1 MSSVVRRFAVF
12 VFAVVTMAL
21 ALGCSDGAG
30 ESEVDAGFYD
40 ASPLDVHDPA
50 APFTMTA
57 AAISGTKVAITF
69 SQPPALAGASYAV
82 SGLTIAGTPTLEGN
96 VVTLVTSKQEAKT
109 YTLTVSGVVRASDG
123 VALAAPTATFMGR
136 TTFNVAGAIADTATR
151 MRVTF
156 DAPPSPTTAK
166 DPARYAVAGLTISAA
181 SLDGNDVTLTTSPQ
195 SVQPYEV
202 VVTGVTRAADSEPL
216 GVAKA
221 TFNGRQRFDV
231 LSAQSISAVGVS
243 VTFSERPNATQATTL
258 ANYVIPGLRLSSPTL
273 TGNTVT
279 LTTSG
284 QLANAYTVTVS
295 NVTRATDNEPLLT
308 ASATLQGTAVLPPT
322 VTDVTVIATT
332 PNNGANAYNTG
343 TTTVRI
349 TGTDLGSVACPG
361 GIALDDLDGAGN
373 AVGTKPTTCTVDT
386 DKQITA
392 TFPPG
397 IRTNGTTGWNVRVTN
412 LVATNA
418 TSSVRFVPLAGL
430 LVSEIYTGTASATD
444 HEFVEIYNPTATPIN
459 TVAIGL
465 KLHIRSSGGV
475 DTNKTLTAVTNGIV
489 PSHGFLL
496 LVSSVSDAGDA
507 WFAKRDATFSAALVA
522 NGAVYISLSAT
533 DDAKVID
540 KAGWGTQPA
549 GGYEGSPMANIA
561 SSVSAERKPAGGAGH
576 AADSDANAN
585 DFLAPSA
592 TITPRGTADTPQP

>member
-1 MSSVVRRFAVF
+1 
-12 VFAVVTMAL
+12 MA
-21 ALGCSDGAG
+21 
-30 ESEVDAGFYD
+30 
-40 ASPLDVHDPA
+40 
-50 APFTMTA
+50 
-57 AAISGTKVAITF
+57 
-69 SQPPALAGASYAV
+69 
-82 SGLTIAGTPTLEGN
+82 
-96 VVTLVTSKQEAKT
+96 
-109 YTLTVSGVVRASDG
+109 R
-123 VALAAPTATFMGR
+123 
-136 TTFNVAGAIADTATR
+136 
-151 MRVTF
+151 
-156 DAPPSPTTAK
+156 
-166 DPARYAVAGLTISAA
+166 DPARYAIAGLTISAA

-221 TFNGRQRFDV
+221 TFTGRQRFDV

-258 ANYVIPGLRLSSPTL
+258 SNYAIPGLTLSSPTL

-279 LTTSG
+279 LSTTG

-295 NVTRATDNEPLLT
+295 NVTRASDNEPLLT
-308 ASATLQGTAVLPPT
+308 KSATLQGTAVLPPT
-322 VTDVTVIATT
+322 VTDVAVIATT
-332 PNNGANAYNTG
+332 PNNGATAYNTG

-361 GIALDDLDGAGN
+361 GVALDDLDGAGN

-430 LVSEIYTGTASATD
+430 LVSEIYIGTADATD

-459 TVAIGL
+459 TAAIGL
-465 KLHIRSSGGV
+465 KLHIRSSAGV
-475 DTNKTLTAVTNGIV
+475 DTNKTLAAVTNGII
-489 PSHGFLL
+489 PSHGYLL
-496 LVSSVSDAGDA
+496 FVSSVSDAADA
-507 WFAKRDATFSAALVA
+507 WFAKRDYTFSAGLVA
-522 NGAVYISLSAT
+522 NGGVYISLSAT

-540 KAGWGTQPA
+540 KVGWGTQPA

-576 AADSDANAN
+576 AADADANAT